1 MTGSV
6 AFGML
11 PRMSARLRCFAWS
24 VCALTLMLAGC
35 TGGTETG
42 NPSITGQLSYT
53 GVSSDPTEIGVRQGG
68 DVATVDAAW
77 FSLDRVTVSAAG
89 DCGIAG
95 DDQFVVDALGI
106 GDHAAGIHN
115 ATAFEAV
122 AGAFCSVEVPFVAVP
137 ADERAAPV
145 ELRGHVV
152 VLTGELAD
160 GTPFVIQSDKP
171 ALIRLQATG
180 SGFELSSAAA
190 DTLIA
195 FDFATW
201 LADVDFA
208 SASVEGGQVTLSET
222 SNTNLLRQVE
232 ARLANGVA
240 LYRDSDG
247 DGVIDVDPELLANAP

>member
-1 MTGSV
+1 MTWCG

-11 PRMSARLRCFAWS
+11 QRMSARVRILAWS
-24 VCALTLMLAGC
+24 VGALMPLLAGC

-53 GVSSDPTEIGVRQGG
+53 GVSSAPTEIGVREGG
-68 DVATVDAAW
+68 DVATVRAAW

-89 DCGIAG
+89 ECGISG
-95 DDQFVVDALGI
+95 DDEFVVDALGI

-115 ATAFEAV
+115 VTAFEAV

-137 ADERAAPV
+137 ADEEAAPV

-152 VLTGELAD
+152 VLAGELAD
-160 GTPFVIQSDKP
+160 GTPFVIQSDEP
-171 ALIRLQATG
+171 ALVRLQAAG
-180 SGFELSSAAA
+180 RGFELSSNAA
-190 DTLIA
+190 DALIA

-201 LADVDFA
+201 LADVDLA
-208 SASVEGGQVTLSET
+208 SASVEAGQVALSET
-222 SNTNLLRQVE
+222 SNTALLREVE
-232 ARLANGVA
+232 ARLAKGVA

-247 DGVIDVDPELLANAP
+247 DGVIDGEPELLANVP